1 MKAMAMAS
9 WAANEPLRPVEL
21 PAPAVGPRDVRVAVK
36 FAGVNPVDW
45 KMRSEGPL
53 RLAARLLAPPPPV
66 VLGVDFAGIV
76 AEIGSAVTSVKLG
89 DRVVG
94 GTDFSRG
101 QRGSLADTVVVRA
114 DQVTHVPETVPLD
127 VAGALPIAGV
137 TAWRAVVELGRIIAG
152 KRVLIL
158 GASGGVGQLA
168 VQVAKH
174 VQHAFV
180 AGVCSAKNVELV
192 KSLGA
197 DAVIDYG
204 AGDPLD
210 QARALGPFDAVIDCV
225 GGYAGGRC
233 RALLGANGRH
243 VMVSPHTP
251 DEFVQLALAP
261 FTTRTLLGRV
271 DGAAIRPILAAVAAG
286 QVQVRITDRFPLER
300 AEDAHRLSQAGRATG
315 KIVIEVGEE

>member
-9 WAANEPLRPVEL
+9 WAAGEPLRLVEL
-21 PAPAVGPRDVRVAVK
+21 PTPAVGPRDVRVAVK

-45 KMRSEGPL
+45 KMRSQGPL
-53 RLAARLLAPPPPV
+53 RLAARALAPPPPV

-76 AEIGSAVTSVKLG
+76 EAVGSAVTSVKAG

-114 DQVTHVPETVPLD
+114 DQVAPVPDEVPLD

-137 TAWRAVVELGRIIAG
+137 TAWRSVVELARVMAG

-168 VQVAKH
+168 VQVAKN
-174 VQHAFV
+174 VQRAFV
-180 AGVCSAKNVELV
+180 VGVCSARNVAFV
-192 KSLGA
+192 RGLGA
-197 DAVIDYG
+197 DEVIDYG

-210 QARALGPFDAVIDCV
+210 QARAFGPYDAVIDCV

-251 DEFVQLALAP
+251 DEFAQLVIAP
-261 FTTRTLLGRV
+261 LTARTLLGRV
-271 DGAAIRPILAAVAAG
+271 DGAAIRPILGAVAAG
-286 QVQVRITDRFPLER
+286 QVEVRITDRFPLER
-300 AEDAHRLSQAGRATG
+300 AEEAHQLSQAGRSTG
-315 KIVIEVGEE
+315 KIVIEMGG